1 MGNGFWLYREVQSI
15 IAIVCLSL
23 RWHCATAYGSKEVI
37 LLSVFYG
44 TAKARALIRSKSNMG
59 TLYNEVFFFHFF
71 YGTTETCVLI
81 RSSAHATQ

>member
-44 TAKARALIRSKSNMG
+44 TAKARALIRIFAAPLALRDG
-59 TLYNEVFFFHFF
+59 L
-71 YGTTETCVLI
+71 
-81 RSSAHATQ
+81 RQ